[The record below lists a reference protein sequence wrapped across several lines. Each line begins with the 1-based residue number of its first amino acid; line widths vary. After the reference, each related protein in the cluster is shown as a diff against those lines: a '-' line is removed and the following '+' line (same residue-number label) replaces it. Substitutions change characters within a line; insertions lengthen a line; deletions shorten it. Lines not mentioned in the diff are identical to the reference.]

1 MLGRAIHRFGA
12 AMVLAASLTLPRSL
26 QAQPGGPHTSGGQ
39 TEILFL
45 GTAGG
50 PPLRRD
56 RSEPATL
63 IVVDGHSYLF
73 DCGIGTMQQLLKANI
88 DPQGIK
94 TIFLTHLHSD
104 HDLGLAD
111 VLGDDFFVLNLRGAS
126 DSIDIYGPP
135 QTQELVDA
143 AFHFIA
149 IAARPF
155 AVENPGGYRRDGN
168 GLANPFKVHEFDRDG
183 VVYSDGTIR
192 VTAAENSHYSLMTP
206 TQRRTFKSYAYRIE
220 TPHGTIVLTGDTGPS
235 GAVEQLAQGADV
247 LVAEADAVNAADR
260 ESFIGRMAARNHWTA
275 ERTRGFRAHFISE
288 HLDTGE
294 IGKMAAA
301 AHVKSVLLYHY
312 DPGDAAPHA
321 TYVDGVRQ
329 SFAGPVY
336 APDDLDRF
344 CLGNGQ
350 LHACPL
356 PERR

>member
-1 MLGRAIHRFGA
+1 
-12 AMVLAASLTLPRSL
+12 MVLAASLTLAQSAA
-26 QAQPGGPHTSGGQ
+26 AQPPAPQASGAQ

-63 IVVDGHSYLF
+63 IMVDGHSYLI

-135 QTQELVDA
+135 QTRELVDA
-143 AFHFIA
+143 AFRFIA

-155 AVENPGGYRRDGN
+155 AVENPGGYRRDGS
-168 GLANPFKVHEFDRDG
+168 GLADPFKVHEFAHDG
-183 VVYSDGTIR
+183 LVYADGTIR

-206 TQRRTFKSYAYRIE
+206 MQRRTFKSYAYRIE
-220 TPHGTIVLTGDTGPS
+220 TAHGTIVLTGDTGPS
-235 GAVEQLAQGADV
+235 RAVERLAQGADV
-247 LVAEADAVNAADR
+247 LVAEADAVNADDR
-260 ESFIGRMAARNHWTA
+260 ESFIDRMAARNHWTA
-275 ERTRGFRAHFISE
+275 DRTRGFRAHFVSE

-301 AHVKSVLLYHY
+301 AKVKSVVLYHY
-312 DPGDAAPHA
+312 DPGDAAPHPS
-321 TYVDGVRQ
+321 YVEGVRQ
-329 SFAGPVY
+329 AFAGPVY
-336 APDDLDRF
+336 APDDLDRY
-344 CLGNGQ
+344 CLSSGR
-350 LHACPL
+350 LRACPL